1 MRNVVVPVTL
11 GACLVALLQ
20 ACTGMGAASS
30 PAGSSTTT
38 TTGTLRGTGPGLS
51 LHASTAEPGNGGNS
65 VVTLT
70 LRNNGA
76 ETATRIQELS
86 LPTHVR
92 MVRDGCTGKPLPAAS
107 SCTYTVAL
115 EGDLPNGATM
125 ALAVGYDYADLPNRS
140 AGGSLVYPKA
150 PSVVASLSQ

>member
-1 MRNVVVPVTL
+1 MRNVVVPITL
-11 GACLVALLQ
+11 GACLMALLQ

-30 PAGSSTTT
+30 PAGSSTTS
-38 TTGTLRGTGPGLS
+38 GMLRGTGPGLS
-51 LHASTAEPGNGGNS
+51 LHASTPEPGNGSTS

-76 ETATRIQELS
+76 ETATRLQELA
-86 LPTHVR
+86 LPTRVR
-92 MVRDGCTGKPLPAAS
+92 MVRDGCTGQPLPAAS
-107 SCTYTVAL
+107 RCTYTVAL

-150 PSVVASLSQ
+150 SSVVASLSR

>member
-1 MRNVVVPVTL
+1 MRNVVVPITL
-11 GACLVALLQ
+11 GACLMALLQ

-38 TTGTLRGTGPGLS
+38 GTLRGTGPGLF
-51 LHASTAEPGNGGNS
+51 LHASPAEPGTGSTS

-76 ETATRIQELS
+76 ETATRLQELA

-92 MVRDGCTGKPLPAAS
+92 MVRDGCTGQPLPAAS

-140 AGGSLVYPKA
+140 AGGSLVYPKVS
-150 PSVVASLSQ
+150 SVVASLSQ

>member
-1 MRNVVVPVTL
+1 MRNVVVPITL

-20 ACTGMGAASS
+20 ACTGMGVGSS
-30 PAGSSTTT
+30 PADSDTAA
-38 TTGTLRGTGPGLS
+38 TGALRGTGPGLS
-51 LHASTAEPGNGGNS
+51 LHASTAQPGGGGNS

-92 MVRDGCTGKPLPAAS
+92 MVRDGCTGQPLPAAS

-150 PSVVASLSQ
+150 ASVVASLSQ

>member
-1 MRNVVVPVTL
+1 MRNVVVPITL

-20 ACTGMGAASS
+20 ACTGMGAGSS
-30 PAGSSTTT
+30 PADTAAAAAAGA
-38 TTGTLRGTGPGLS
+38 LRGTGPGLS
-51 LHASTAEPGNGGNS
+51 LHASTAQPGSGGNS

-76 ETATRIQELS
+76 ETATRIQELA

-92 MVRDGCTGKPLPAAS
+92 MVRDGCTGQPLPAAS

-150 PSVVASLSQ
+150 ASVVASRSQ